1 MPGNLRILI
10 IDDNDVS
17 RSSLRFI
24 LSSITRYQIVGQAA
38 SAKRGLELVE
48 QLLPD
53 LICLDIILPDGD
65 GLSLL
70 KLIKIRWPQIV
81 VLMVTGS
88 NDNATMSN
96 ATRNGA
102 SGYIV
107 KPFNPDTLLYTVQKA
122 MLNI

>member
-1 MPGNLRILI
+1 MQGNVRILI

-24 LSSITRYQIVGQAA
+24 LSSVSRYQIVGQAA
-38 SAKRGLELVE
+38 SAKRGLELAE
-48 QLLPD
+48 HLQPD

-65 GLSLL
+65 GLYLL
-70 KLIKIRWPQIV
+70 KIIKIRWPQIV
-81 VLMVTGS
+81 VLMVTGN
-88 NDNATMSN
+88 NDNGAMLN

-122 MLNI
+122 MVKV